1 MTPDPTPTEAGTEI
15 FVGLSGEVIFNI
27 LTILIAAGALYVSW
41 LAYRNSKNAPA
52 VERQNLNRDA
62 VRDALTEAVSYLDT
76 MRNAIA
82 SGMDPDE
89 EPGTLSRIASE
100 LEKYGPRLPEHVDIE
115 GVHINILGVYSKLTT
130 YEGRQVQVSAHRWM
144 ADSSRKLDASN
155 ADAAKQELA
164 RQEKAANAAFDEL
177 RESIKTAKDSAS
189 QMIDQMNKRDRGE
202 K

>member
-144 ADSSRKLDASN
+144 ARP
-155 ADAAKQELA
+155 
-164 RQEKAANAAFDEL
+164 
-177 RESIKTAKDSAS
+177 
-189 QMIDQMNKRDRGE
+189 
-202 K
+202 